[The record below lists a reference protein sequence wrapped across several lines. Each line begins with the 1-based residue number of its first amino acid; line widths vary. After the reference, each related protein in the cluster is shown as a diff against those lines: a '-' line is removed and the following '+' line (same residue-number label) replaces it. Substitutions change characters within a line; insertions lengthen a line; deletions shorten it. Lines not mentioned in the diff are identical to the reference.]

1 MNTSG
6 RPPAQVP
13 ASRTPAAP
21 PAGSTQGRAAASA
34 PLSQTL
40 SRGLRMLELVVA
52 ADEAPTIADVAA
64 QLGVHRS
71 IAYRILR
78 TLESHGLLTRDSTG
92 RLIGA
97 PGLAVLALGVQQDL
111 RTVALPEL
119 TALANELQMSAFVA
133 VWGQEECVTLVT
145 VEPSRGHAVTQRPG
159 TRHPLDRGAPGLAV
173 QAGMDPDELRE
184 LMGGVRPR
192 AEVEQARERGFA
204 VSSNEVLDGVSSVAV
219 PLRVPGH
226 LPASL
231 AVVYATRRLDVEALG
246 RRLAHSAG
254 LVATRLGQRP
264 APSDQ

>member
-1 MNTSG
+1 MNAQG
-6 RPPAQVP
+6 HPPAQVP
-13 ASRTPAAP
+13 ASRTPAAQ
-21 PAGSTQGRAAASA
+21 STGNEHGRAAAPV

-40 SRGLRMLELVVA
+40 SRGVRMLELVVSA
-52 ADEAPTIADVAA
+52 EEAPTIADVAA

-71 IAYRILR
+71 IAYRMLR

-97 PGLAVLALGVQQDL
+97 PGLAVLARGVQQDL
-111 RTVALPEL
+111 QSASLPEL

-133 VWGQEECVTLVT
+133 VWGQEECITLVT

-173 QAGMDPDELRE
+173 QAGMDPDELTE

-192 AEVEQARERGFA
+192 AEVEQTRQRGFA

-219 PLRVPGH
+219 PLRIPGH
-226 LPASL
+226 LPAAL
-231 AVVYATRRLDVEALG
+231 AVVYATRQLDVEALSQ
-246 RRLAHSAG
+246 RLAHSAG
-254 LVATRLGQRP
+254 LIAARLGQRS